1 MLVYLSILFLMLFL
15 LFVFIITKQGLM
27 EDHQIGDMCHPV

>member
-1 MLVYLSILFLMLFL
+1 MLVYLSILFLML